1 MLGLGASA
9 TSIASANIYK
19 ELSELANYADLDI
32 HFDFSLLT
40 GANASEVT
48 AATNL
53 GAGGATYNIDSNT
66 TDPVLDTATL
76 SRNSV
81 LFNTTD
87 DILNMANDYT
97 TSDKEFTFFAV
108 FQKADTS
115 NDLAFGGASDANFI
129 KLEEDVATMQL
140 GATTGFSIDHCTT
153 APSSTTV
160 DYEIIP
166 GTPTLFVFLRVNSG
180 KVSMFADNNIAIAVK
195 SSDTAK
201 AGATFNLQHIGGT
214 AEGSIADY
222 AGNICEV
229 GLYDTN
235 LSATNLEILMKE
247 LCTKWGIN
255 RRA

>member
-32 HFDFSLLT
+32 HFDFSLLS

-53 GAGGATYNIDSNT
+53 GAGGADFNINSNT
-66 TDPVLDTATL
+66 TDPVLDTVTL

-81 LFNTTD
+81 LFNTAD

-97 TSDKEFTFFAV
+97 TSGKAMTFFAV

-115 NDLAFGGASDANFI
+115 NDLAFSGASNANSI
-129 KLEEDVATMQL
+129 KLEQDVATMQL
-140 GATTGFSIDHCTT
+140 GSSSGFTVDHGTTGGS
-153 APSSTTV
+153 TV
-160 DYEIIP
+160 DYEITAN
-166 GTPTLFVFLRVNSG
+166 TPTLFVFLRNAG
-180 KVSMFADNNIAIAVK
+180 GTVSILADHNITIAVK
-195 SSDTAK
+195 GSGAAR
-201 AGATFNLQHIGGT
+201 AGANFNLQHIGGT
-214 AEGSIADY
+214 DAGSISDFL
-222 AGNICEV
+222 GNICEV

-235 LSATNLEILMKE
+235 ISTANIEILMEE